1 MLNLNATEIKK
12 IVDKKGSR
20 LEIYEQ
26 LSNILKVSLSDLLHK
41 EYLLGRLRIMTEDE
55 IQQIISTTE
64 TNHDFLDSITK
75 IQPRAFQKNREKII
89 KNQDEEISTVKQ
101 PSKYIEYLKVKESFV
116 NTLHNAKR
124 RKDMQTINLN
134 KISKIKRKFI
144 EFRTV
149 FFKTA
154 KMLLNKN
161 PTDFYYNEH
170 GTWFDILD
178 LVQIVTMDAAPQVS
192 MSNCEVDSS
201 LLTYV
206 NISDKEVNKILKRV
220 FSPDYIKTNFRD
232 FNINNTYT
240 IIYIKKKEVL
250 LIANNETG
258 HISVLNT
265 TDKTTNIKTLLYHE
279 LILRP
284 IENKVIVADVKHRLM
299 LQNYDTILNT
309 SDDEDLLLRYYNENL
324 QNLDQIITL
333 LDELPVRF
341 LNAAL

>member
-1 MLNLNATEIKK
+1 
-12 IVDKKGSR
+12 
-20 LEIYEQ
+20 
-26 LSNILKVSLSDLLHK
+26 
-41 EYLLGRLRIMTEDE
+41 
-55 IQQIISTTE
+55 
-64 TNHDFLDSITK
+64 
-75 IQPRAFQKNREKII
+75 
-89 KNQDEEISTVKQ
+89 
-101 PSKYIEYLKVKESFV
+101 
-116 NTLHNAKR
+116 
-124 RKDMQTINLN
+124 
-134 KISKIKRKFI
+134 
-144 EFRTV
+144 
-149 FFKTA
+149 
-154 KMLLNKN
+154 MLLNKN